1 MNSSGSFLI
10 DQVQRLFRE
19 VFDQPDMHI
28 DSNTSPEQL
37 TEWDSVAQL
46 KLVIAAEEAFGVE
59 FKMDEIASIRTVG
72 DFMRVVESQV
82 GANDS

>member
-1 MNSSGSFLI
+1 MNSSGSFLM

-59 FKMDEIASIRTVG
+59 FKMDEVASIRTVG

-82 GANDS
+82 SANDS

>member
-1 MNSSGSFLI
+1 M

-59 FKMDEIASIRTVG
+59 FKMDEVASIRTVG

-82 GANDS
+82 SANDS

>member
-59 FKMDEIASIRTVG
+59 FKMDEVASIRTVG

-82 GANDS
+82 SANDS